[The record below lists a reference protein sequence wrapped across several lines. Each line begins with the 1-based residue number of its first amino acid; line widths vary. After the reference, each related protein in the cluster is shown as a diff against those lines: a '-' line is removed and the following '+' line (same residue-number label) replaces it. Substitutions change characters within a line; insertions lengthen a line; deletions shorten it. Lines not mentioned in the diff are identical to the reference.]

1 MTVGS
6 ALLSFTLVAAVVT
19 IIPGADT
26 ALVLR
31 TSVAQGRRHAY
42 ATALGI
48 CTGALIWGTAA
59 AAGISAL
66 VTASQTA
73 FTVIRVAGAAYLVY
87 LGAVMLRDAWRR
99 RGSDPDAE
107 AARLP
112 ASARRAFLRGLV
124 TNLLNPKV
132 GVFYAAML
140 PQFLPADVPSLPM
153 GVLMALIH
161 DAEAMVWFTLII
173 VGVGLARRWLVG
185 GAPTAVRVRR
195 TIDAVAGTVL
205 IGLGVKLAT
214 SP

>member
-59 AAGISAL
+59 AAGISVL

-99 RGSDPDAE
+99 RGSDPDGV

-112 ASARRAFLRGLV
+112 DSARRAFLRGLV

-161 DAEAMVWFTLII
+161 DAEAMLWFTLII
-173 VGVGLARRWLVG
+173 VGVDLARRWLVG
-185 GAPTAVRVRR
+185 GAPAAVRVRR
-195 TIDAVAGTVL
+195 GIDAVAGTVL

>member
-19 IIPGADT
+19 IIPGVDT

-31 TSVAQGRRHAY
+31 TAVVQGRRLAL

-66 VTASQTA
+66 VTASHTA
-73 FTVIRVAGAAYLVY
+73 FTVIRVAGAGYLLW

-99 RGSDPDAE
+99 RGSDLDGQ
-107 AARLP
+107 AAQLP
-112 ASARRAFLRGLV
+112 QSARRAFLRGLG

-140 PQFLPADVPSLPM
+140 PQFLPAGVAALPM

-161 DAEAMVWFTLII
+161 DLEAMVWFGLII
-173 VGVGLARRWLVG
+173 GGVGLARRWLVG
-185 GAPTAVRVRR
+185 GAPAAVRVRR
-195 TIDAVAGTVL
+195 AIDAVAGTVL

-214 SP
+214 SS